1 MPHVTPDQ
9 LAAAPELYEPLLI
22 ALVETGTALEVNT
35 SGLRQAP
42 RETYPA
48 EPIVE
53 RFRVLGGTRVS
64 AGSDAHRREAFTAG
78 LEAGYGVA
86 AAAGFSELAVRRGAT
101 QAPVAIPDRFQ
112 IGDGSETRT

>member
-1 MPHVTPDQ
+1 
-9 LAAAPELYEPLLI
+9 AELYEPLLV
-22 ALVETGTALEVNT
+22 ALVETGTGLEVDT
-35 SGLRQAP
+35 SGLRQVS

-48 EPIVE
+48 PPVVE
-53 RFRVLGGTRVS
+53 RLRALGGTSPS

-101 QAPVAIPDRFQ
+101 RAPVQIPARLQRD
-112 IGDGSETRT
+112 TR